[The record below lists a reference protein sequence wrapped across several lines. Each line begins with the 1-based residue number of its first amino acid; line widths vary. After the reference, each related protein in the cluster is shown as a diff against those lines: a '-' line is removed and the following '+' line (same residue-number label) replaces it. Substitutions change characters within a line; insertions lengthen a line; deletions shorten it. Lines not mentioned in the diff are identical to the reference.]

1 MSEITEFRSRKG
13 IVSCNAKDVY
23 LFVTNIENFRQFIP
37 SDTVSEWISDDDSC
51 RFQVNGIGTVNIM
64 LSEKVPYSKVVYKGE
79 ALQKNN
85 FSIHLDISGKDEE
98 SSVAGLVLK
107 AEMDPFMK
115 MIITKPAE
123 RFLELL
129 VSEMEKFRNW
139 GQTNEKA

>member
-1 MSEITEFRSRKG
+1 MSEITEFRSRNG

-23 LFVTNIENFRQFIP
+23 LFVTNIENFKQFIP
-37 SDTVSEWISDDDSC
+37 GDTISEWSSDVDSC
-51 RFQVNGIGTVNIM
+51 RFKVNGIGSVNIK
-64 LSEKVPYSKVVYKGE
+64 LSEKEPYSKVVYTGE

-85 FSIHLDISGKDEE
+85 FTIHLDISGKDEE
-98 SSVAGLVLK
+98 SSVAGLVLR

-129 VSEMEKFRNW
+129 VSEMEKFSGWR
-139 GQTNEKA
+139 QTNE